1 MHPAASVIGFTVA
14 SGAGYGLLAL
24 LGLGHA
30 AGVLPDGRRF
40 GLVACGLA
48 LALVTAG
55 LLASTA
61 HLGRPER
68 AWRAVSQWRTSWL
81 SREAVAALAT
91 YLPASL
97 FAAGWGLLGATG
109 PLVAAMGL
117 LAAAGAAVTVAATGM
132 IYASLK
138 PVAQWHSRFTV
149 PVYLALALASGLTL
163 MTTLLAA
170 FGQPSPRAAGLAAAA
185 ALGGWLLKRRAWA
198 LAAAEPPLVTA
209 NSATGLAG
217 GTVRSIEWPH
227 TRPNYVLKEMGYR
240 VARKHA
246 ARLRTLAQALGF
258 AAPAALLPL
267 AASLA
272 PAPATALSLV
282 AAATQATGL
291 VIERW
296 LFFAEAEHTV
306 TLYY

>member
-1 MHPAASVIGFTVA
+1 MHPAASVIVFTVA

-24 LGLGHA
+24 LGLGLA
-30 AGVLPDGRRF
+30 AGLLPDGRLF

-48 LALVTAG
+48 LGLITAG
-55 LLASTA
+55 LLASTL

-68 AWRAVSQWRTSWL
+68 AWRAFSQWRTSWL
-81 SREAVAALAT
+81 SREGIAAVAT
-91 YLPASL
+91 YVPASL
-97 FAAGWGLLGATG
+97 FAASWGLLGATG
-109 PLVAAMGL
+109 PLVAALGV
-117 LAAAGAAVTVAATGM
+117 LAAAGAGVTVAMTGM

-149 PVYLALALASGLTL
+149 PVYLLLALASGLTL
-163 MTTLLAA
+163 LAALLAG
-170 FGQPSPRAAGLAAAA
+170 FGQPSTPAAGLAAAA
-185 ALGGWLLKRRAWA
+185 ALAGWLVKRRAWA
-198 LAAAEPPLVTA
+198 HNAAEPPLATP

-227 TRPNYVLKEMGYR
+227 TRRNYVLKEMGYR
-240 VARKHA
+240 VARRHA
-246 ARLRTLAQALGF
+246 ARLRHLCQALAF

-267 AASLA
+267 AAALPHL
-272 PAPATALSLV
+272 PAAALSLLAV
-282 AAATQATGL
+282 ALQASGL
-291 VIERW
+291 AIERW